1 MKSIVLSASAAHI
14 VHLFF
19 EWLAIAVGVQLY
31 RRQRAYSGQP
41 GILQSGHYGVV
52 IGCILGAA
60 IGNKLAFWIEVP
72 QLWAAHWQDVG
83 VWSSGQSIVGGLLG
97 GLVGVELSKK
107 WAGIRESTGDNFVL
121 PLVAG
126 TAIGRI
132 GCFLAGLHDGT
143 FGNPTALPWGMDFG
157 DGMARH
163 PTQLYDIVFVLLL
176 GGLLLKLRP
185 RFQAKP
191 GLLFKLYLSGYLLW
205 RLAIDAIKPVPYD
218 YAFGFSGIQWICL
231 LALLCYLPFV
241 ARQWFTPETN
251 EPKERHATVIQ

>member
-1 MKSIVLSASAAHI
+1 VKAVVLSASAAHL

-31 RRQRAYSGQP
+31 RRQRAHGGQP

-60 IGNKLAFWIEVP
+60 IGNKLVFWLEMP

-83 VWSSGQSIVGGLLG
+83 VWPSGQSIVGGLLG
-97 GLVGVELSKK
+97 GLIGVELSKK
-107 WAGIRESTGDNFVL
+107 WAGIGESTGDNFVL

-132 GCFLAGLHDGT
+132 GCFLAGLRDGT

-157 DGMARH
+157 DGVVRH

-185 RFQAKP
+185 HFEAKP

-205 RLAIDAIKPVPYD
+205 RLVIDAIKPIPYD

-241 ARQWFTPETN
+241 VRQWVTPETN
-251 EPKERHATVIQ
+251 EQKEPHATVIQ